1 MIQKADK
8 GACGLERMSPLLW
21 RTLFGRILPDMVLE
35 EFIMIP
41 LDMFKKCMHN
51 KPIETA
57 LEAWLTFLSEDS
69 PEKIIELITAY
80 PEFKAMYESLYSMC
94 LNTERVMEMF
104 SEELKILDRN
114 TVQYMIDE
122 QQKELSENKRMLD
135 ESRRELAEKNRQL
148 DAQSEQIIQMAAQLE
163 ALKKR
168 LEDLEK
174 KA

>member
-1 MIQKADK
+1 
-8 GACGLERMSPLLW
+8 
-21 RTLFGRILPDMVLE
+21 MVLE
-35 EFIMIP
+35 EFVMIP

-51 KPIETA
+51 KSIETA

-135 ESRRELAEKNRQL
+135 ESRRELAENRHELDESRRELAESRHELDESRRELAEKNRQL